1 MKISIVIVRGATSIA
16 SAGCLSGGPV
26 PADKLARSQA
36 AVRAAGEIGAERSA
50 EASRYMQS
58 AKMELAE
65 GRKLV
70 IEGEQERATALLLR
84 AEADAELA
92 MNVTREASAV
102 SDAAKVKEEVR
113 AMRVSLGTGTK
124 GGD

>member
-1 MKISIVIVRGATSIA
+1 MKISIVIVLGATSIA

>member
-1 MKISIVIVRGATSIA
+1 MKISIVIVLGATSIA
-16 SAGCLSGGPV
+16 SVGCLSGGPV

-36 AVRAAGEIGAERSA
+36 AVRAAGEIGAERSM

-70 IEGEQERATALLLR
+70 IEGEQERATAMLLR

-92 MNVTREASAV
+92 MNVTREATAV
-102 SDAAKVKEEVR
+102 TDAAKAKEEVR
-113 AMRVSLGTGTK
+113 TVRLSMKTSPK
-124 GGD
+124 GGE